1 VTALLLSKYRSEW
14 TAIRAP
20 SAGGT
25 TVEHTSVFET
35 VILSR
40 SDLVH
45 WPVILNKVR
54 NLVESSDIKIVDI
67 QRDKEQ
73 LIIVFRRRS

>member
-1 VTALLLSKYRSEW
+1 LMPIVHR
-14 TAIRAP
+14 
-20 SAGGT
+20 AGGT
-25 TVEHTSVFET
+25 TVENFNVFET

-45 WPVILNKVR
+45 WPAILNEIR
-54 NLVESSDIKIVDI
+54 SLVESSDIKVVDI

-73 LIIVFRRRS
+73 LIVVFRRRS

>member
-1 VTALLLSKYRSEW
+1 VDHS
-14 TAIRAP
+14 
-20 SAGGT
+20 
-25 TVEHTSVFET
+25 SVFET

-45 WPVILNKVR
+45 WPVILNEVR
-54 NLVESSDIKIVDI
+54 NLVESSDIKNVDI
-67 QRDKEQ
+67 QRNKDQ